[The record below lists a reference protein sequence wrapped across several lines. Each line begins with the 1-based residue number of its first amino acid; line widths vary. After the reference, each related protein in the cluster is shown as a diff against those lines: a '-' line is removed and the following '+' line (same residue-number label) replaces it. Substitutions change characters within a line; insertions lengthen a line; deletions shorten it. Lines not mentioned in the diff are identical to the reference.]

1 MSFWALFI
9 QYTNGLKI
17 PQLCHP
23 PKQELTKSLPLLCKL
38 GAQSLPETCRK
49 SINGSRQ
56 VVKVQYKNWEEVRTE
71 AGGRYFDVILKSL
84 DSIVQAGNSLYA
96 VPPAWDY

>member
-1 MSFWALFI
+1 
-9 QYTNGLKI
+9 
-17 PQLCHP
+17 
-23 PKQELTKSLPLLCKL
+23 
-38 GAQSLPETCRK
+38 
-49 SINGSRQ
+49 
-56 VVKVQYKNWEEVRTE
+56 VKVQYKNWEEVRTE